1 MAIILKAQERTVKGK
16 KVKTLRREGLVPGE
30 VYGRGGDNISIQITQ
45 VDLVAAIRLAGSTQV
60 ISIEVG
66 DKSVDVLLKDST
78 RSLDRKSITHVDFYS
93 IDENTAVKAVVPVI
107 VVGDSVLIARGGI
120 AVTGATSIEIA
131 AIPANIPT
139 ELTVSLEKLVE
150 FSDIIS
156 AGDVVLGEGV
166 ELVSNTNTML
176 AYVSQTRASRSAAAE
191 EREEA

>member
-93 IDENTAVKAVVPVI
+93 IDENTAVKAVVPVT
-107 VVGDSVLIARGGI
+107 VVGDSVLIARGGV

-139 ELTVSLEKLVE
+139 GLTVSLEQLVE

>member
-93 IDENTAVKAVVPVI
+93 IDENTAVKAVVPVT
-107 VVGDSVLIARGGI
+107 VVGDSVLIARGGV

-139 ELTVSLEKLVE
+139 GLTVSLEQLVE
-150 FSDIIS
+150 FSDIIC